1 MLVFDTK
8 ERSRYKYGKIYWR
21 LYLLELLQSASLK
34 RANGVVFISTYAM
47 QYVTNK
53 IQLQNPHVIKINHGI
68 SERFHKKVNPQ
79 KHICEYTPEAPFK
92 LLYVS
97 IVDLY
102 KHQWQVATAV
112 HALKTRDGF
121 NIELQLVG
129 SSNKQALKKLN
140 KVITETKSESYI
152 QYMSNLSYNQLHATY
167 HDADAFVFASSCEN
181 MPNIL
186 LEAMSAGLPIAC
198 SNSQPMPEFLKDA
211 GWYFNPE
218 DDESIYH
225 AIKEMLL
232 DPAREKLAV
241 KAIQYAG
248 EYSWKKCADTTFN
261 FLYNLTEKK

>member
-1 MLVFDTK
+1 M
-8 ERSRYKYGKIYWR
+8 
-21 LYLLELLQSASLK
+21 
-34 RANGVVFISTYAM
+34 
-47 QYVTNK
+47 
-53 IQLQNPHVIKINHGI
+53 
-68 SERFHKKVNPQ
+68 
-79 KHICEYTPEAPFK
+79 
-92 LLYVS
+92 
-97 IVDLY
+97 
-102 KHQWQVATAV
+102 ATAV